1 LALLLGVLTA
11 ADFFGVAFG
20 VALVVAVALALGVPV
35 AVAPP
40 PEVFFRALMCC
51 SMALAVGS

>member
-11 ADFFGVAFG
+11 AAFLG
-20 VALVVAVALALGVPV
+20 VALGVAVALALGVPV